1 MKAKPG
7 GDQRLLSVPSV
18 LCQTEEVREDSIR
31 VPSASGADLSSYS
44 TNVKQSEFVWEPSE
58 PVFCLSISTIR
69 RRRVHQLLGLETPQS
84 VIYHLHHQSWLL
96 SELVI
101 CKTQTRKNKPEMFSQ
116 RLTHG
121 GVGLSAAGQP
131 RWLPRGTTALT
142 MVTVTVC
149 PACEASSP
157 PWCRSIS
164 VSSPWTTNLLGV
176 KYSSKAEHV
185 CTAAVRKSARSG
197 NTCITFRFRCGAL

>member
-58 PVFCLSISTIR
+58 PVFCLSAQSGGGECISCSGWKHHNQWSTISITNHDYSVNLSYAR
-69 RRRVHQLLGLETPQS
+69 RRLGKTSLRCF
-84 VIYHLHHQSWLL
+84 HRGWLMEGWVWVL
-96 SELVI
+96 QV
-101 CKTQTRKNKPEMFSQ
+101 NP
-116 RLTHG
+116 G
-121 GVGLSAAGQP
+121 GCRGVPP
-131 RWLPRGTTALT
+131 RLT

>member
-58 PVFCLSISTIR
+58 PVFCLSAQSGGGECISCSGWKHHNQWSTISITNHDYSVNLSYAR
-69 RRRVHQLLGLETPQS
+69 RRLGKTSLRCF
-84 VIYHLHHQSWLL
+84 HRGWL
-96 SELVI
+96 
-101 CKTQTRKNKPEMFSQ
+101 
-116 RLTHG
+116 
-121 GVGLSAAGQP
+121 
-131 RWLPRGTTALT
+131 

>member
-7 GDQRLLSVPSV
+7 GDRRLLSVPSV

-31 VPSASGADLSSYS
+31 VPSAGGADLSSYS

-58 PVFCLSISTIR
+58 PVFCLSAQSGGGECISCSGWKHHNQWSTISITN
-69 RRRVHQLLGLETPQS
+69 HDYS
-84 VIYHLHHQSWLL
+84 VNSF
-96 SELVI
+96 I
-101 CKTQTRKNKPEMFSQ
+101 CRTQTRKNKSEMFSQ

-121 GVGLSAAGQP
+121 GVDLSAAGQP

-149 PACEASSP
+149 PACETSSP

-164 VSSPWTTNLLGV
+164 VSSPWTMNLLGV